1 MKADYL
7 KVGDLLNV
15 IKENN
20 IPEDV
25 SVCYR
30 RIEDSYF
37 DGIDISELQGHK
49 EGDKSEL
56 WKTIKIKGDTYYEA
70 VHYNKQIDKGKLVN
84 EGKLSSDKV
93 GRYYWHDD
101 YKEDRKY
108 IDLNDESLLDEY
120 IEGFCCFYN
129 KEKNILCITAHY

>member
-1 MKADYL
+1 MDNHLTVGSLMK
-7 KVGDLLNV
+7 V

-20 IPEDV
+20 LPDDTK
-25 SVCYR
+25 VCYH

-37 DGIDISELQGHK
+37 KSKTHK
-49 EGDKSEL
+49 YHGGEKLLEGWS
-56 WKTIKIKGDTYYEA
+56 TIKVKGDNYYNSVEF
-70 VHYNKQIDKGKLVN
+70 NKELDRGKLVN
-84 EGKLSSDKV
+84 EGKLDPDEV

-108 IDLNDESLLDEY
+108 IDLNDESILDQY
-120 IEGFCCFYN
+120 IEGFCAFYN

>member
-1 MKADYL
+1 MENHLTVGSLMK
-7 KVGDLLNV
+7 V
-15 IKENN
+15 IKENKL
-20 IPEDV
+20 PDDTK
-25 SVCYR
+25 VCYH

-37 DGIDISELQGHK
+37 NPRVFGGKYFPEK
-49 EGDKSEL
+49 TVEG
-56 WKTIKIKGDTYYEA
+56 WNTIKIKGDTYYNA
-70 VHYNKQIDKGKLVN
+70 VQFNEKLDLGKLVN
-84 EGKLSSDKV
+84 EGKLDPDEV

-108 IDLNDESLLDEY
+108 IDLNDESILDQY